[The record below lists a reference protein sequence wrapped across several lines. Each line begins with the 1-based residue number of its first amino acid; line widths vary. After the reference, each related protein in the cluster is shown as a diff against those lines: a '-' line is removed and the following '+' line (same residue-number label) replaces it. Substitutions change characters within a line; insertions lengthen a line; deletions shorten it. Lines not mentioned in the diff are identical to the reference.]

1 MQKLLKIYWI
11 TPALICLQM
20 LCGCSSSDN
29 EEQPTQ
35 PHDITGVWLEY
46 AYLCS
51 DGYFVDISDT
61 GYNMYYEF
69 LKPNIFNQYTIL
81 DGDKDYHTQGTW
93 TFDNIS
99 NVAKVIEPRGWNL
112 NIRFEFISDNDA
124 TLYITGRTTTS
135 NKIIKARRIN
145 K

>member
-11 TPALICLQM
+11 ALALICLQM

-29 EEQPTQ
+29 EEQPTP

-51 DGYFVDISDT
+51 DGYFVGLSDT

-69 LKPNIFNQYTIL
+69 LQPNIFNQYDIV
-81 DGDKDYHTQGTW
+81 DGDTVYHKQGTW

-112 NIRFEFISDNDA
+112 DIRFEFISDNDA
-124 TLYITGRTTTS
+124 TLHITGRTNTS
-135 NKIIKARRIN
+135 NMTIKARRIN

>member
-1 MQKLLKIYWI
+1 MQKLLKIYWV
-11 TPALICLQM
+11 TLALICLQM

-61 GYNMYYEF
+61 GWFKRVTVE
-69 LKPNIFNQYTIL
+69 TI
-81 DGDKDYHTQGTW
+81 DE
-93 TFDNIS
+93 
-99 NVAKVIEPRGWNL
+99 IEK
-112 NIRFEFISDNDA
+112 
-124 TLYITGRTTTS
+124 YM
-135 NKIIKARRIN
+135 
-145 K
+145 

>member
-11 TPALICLQM
+11 TLALLCLQM
-20 LCGCSSSDN
+20 LCGCSSSDD

-51 DGYFVDISDT
+51 DGYFVDLSNT

-69 LKPNIFNQYTIL
+69 VQPNVFNQYEIN
-81 DGDKDYHTQGTW
+81 DGNKDYHTQGTW
-93 TFDNIS
+93 TFNTETNTASI
-99 NVAKVIEPRGWNL
+99 KEPRGWNL
-112 NIRFEFISDNDA
+112 DIRFEFISDNDA
-124 TLYITGRTTTS
+124 TLHITGRTTTS
-135 NKIIKARRIN
+135 NKTIKARRIN

>member
-11 TPALICLQM
+11 TLTLICLQM

-81 DGDKDYHTQGTW
+81 DGVKDYHTQGTW

-135 NKIIKARRIN
+135 NNIIKARRIN

>member
-11 TPALICLQM
+11 ALALICLQM
-20 LCGCSSSDN
+20 LCCCSSSDN

-51 DGYFVDISDT
+51 DGYFVDISNT

-69 LKPNIFNQYTIL
+69 VQPNIFNQYEII
-81 DGDKDYHTQGTW
+81 DGDKNYHTQGTW

-112 NIRFEFISDNDA
+112 DIRFEFISDNDA
-124 TLYITGRTTTS
+124 TLHITGRTTTS
-135 NKIIKARRIN
+135 NMTIKARRIN